1 MATTISSSAVTK
13 IRFNDSIGIC
23 PDGRD
28 LEIVTSTAS
37 TFVLEHP
44 SAAATRKKWTCPLIL
59 PP

>member
-13 IRFNDSIGIC
+13 SRFNDSIGIC

-28 LEIVTSTAS
+28 LEIATSTAS

-44 SAAATRKKWTCPLIL
+44 SAAATRKNGLVL
-59 PP
+59 